1 MRIKSLLRAGVV
13 ALLPVSVAGAV
24 PEGSAPV
31 AIYQPSPGVDAGA
44 LRAAVEPLFDA
55 DADQPL
61 GETRAL
67 IVLRDGEVV
76 AERHAPGFGPDT
88 RHLSWSVA
96 KTVTAVLLGIM
107 VTDGRLALDD
117 PAPVAAWRGPGD
129 PRGRI
134 TLRQMLEMRSGI
146 AHNERSEPLEDTDT
160 MAMLVG
166 RGAQDMAAYA
176 VAKPLAAE
184 PGTEF
189 TYSSATTLILCD
201 MMARLLTDSDDPAT
215 RRAAMMGF
223 VEQRLARPAG
233 MGSLMPEFDPA
244 GTMICGAMMHM
255 TARDYARL
263 GELLRQGGQ
272 SGGRQLVGQGWV
284 RYMTSPSAK
293 RPGYGAHV
301 WLNRDGADNVLF
313 VGEASRR
320 LYAAQGFRGQYVI
333 VSSDQRLTIVR
344 LGVTTEAEMPALRA
358 ALLRVIRLFPEG

>member
-24 PEGSAPV
+24 SESPEPSAV
-31 AIYQPSPGVDAGA
+31 YQASAGVDAGA
-44 LRAAVEPLFDA
+44 LRAAVEPLFDTEA
-55 DADQPL
+55 DESL

-67 IVLRDGEVV
+67 LVLRDGELV
-76 AERHAPGFGPDT
+76 AERYAPGFGPET

-96 KTVTAVLLGIM
+96 KTVTAVLVGIM
-107 VTDGRLALDD
+107 VSDGRLALDE
-117 PAPVAAWRGPGD
+117 PAPVAAWRGAGD

-134 TLRQMLEMRSGI
+134 TLRQMLEMTSGL
-146 AHNERSEPLEDTDT
+146 AHVEKEEPLENTDT
-160 MAMLVG
+160 LAMLVG

-176 VAKPLAAE
+176 EAKPLAAE
-184 PGTEF
+184 PGSEY

-201 MMARLLTDSDDPAT
+201 MMARLLTDSDDPAA

-223 VEQRLARPAG
+223 VEQRLSRPAG
-233 MGSLMPEFDPA
+233 LGSLTPEFDRA
-244 GTMICGAMMHM
+244 GTMVCGAMMHM

-272 SGGRQLVGQGWV
+272 SGGRQVLGRGWV

-301 WLNRDGADNVLF
+301 WLNREGADNVLF

-333 VSSDQRLTIVR
+333 VSPDQRLTIVR

-358 ALLRVIRLFPEG
+358 ALLRVIRLFPDS

>member
-13 ALLPVSVAGAV
+13 ALLPVSLVGAV
-24 PEGSAPV
+24 PERAAPFAVYQASA
-31 AIYQPSPGVDAGA
+31 GVDAGA
-44 LRAAVEPLFDA
+44 LRAAVEPLFDP
-55 DADQPL
+55 DAEDPL
-61 GETRAL
+61 GETRAVV
-67 IVLRDGEVV
+67 VLRDGKVV
-76 AERHAPGFGPDT
+76 AERYAPGFGPDT

-134 TLRQMLEMRSGI
+134 TLRQMLGMTSGL
-146 AHNERSEPLEDTDT
+146 AHVENQEPLENTDT
-160 MAMLVG
+160 LAMLVG

-176 VAKPLAAE
+176 EAKPLEAE
-184 PGTEF
+184 PGAKF

-201 MMARLLTDSDDPAT
+201 MMARLLTDSDDPDT
-215 RRAAMMGF
+215 RRAAMMSF
-223 VEQRLARPAG
+223 IEQRLARPAG
-233 MGSLMPEFDPA
+233 LASLTPEFDRA

-263 GELLRQGGQ
+263 GELLREGGQ
-272 SGGRQLVGQGWV
+272 IGGRQVVGRGWV
-284 RYMTSPSAK
+284 RYMTSPSA
-293 RPGYGAHV
+293 RRHGYGAHL
-301 WLNRDGADNVLF
+301 WLNREGADNVLF

-333 VSSDQRLTIVR
+333 VSPDQGLTIVR

-358 ALLRVIRLFPEG
+358 ALLRVIRLFPGS